1 MATTAD
7 HGSTS
12 LDPHGRLN
20 RLPRNAFVARLGMP
34 GAIRRAVREV
44 PAAAGLRGQWRPPP

>member
-20 RLPRNAFVARLGMP
+20 RLSRNAFVARLGMP

-44 PAAAGLRGQWRPPP
+44 PVAAGPRGQRRPPP